1 MPMCKKCVAEYEGR
15 RCPECHRQWNKAYA
29 LRNPEKVADMRRRH
43 AAKNK
48 EKLYEARKAYR
59 EANAE
64 EIRIRKAKWSAENS
78 AHVVAKVAAWR
89 KANPN
94 GKREQS
100 HNYRARKRAGGK
112 ISMGL
117 AQRLYKMQK
126 GKCAC
131 CGKKLGTDYQM
142 DHIMPLALGGD
153 NADSNMQLLTT
164 LCNRQKNAKHPVTFM
179 QQRGF
184 LL

>member
-1 MPMCKKCVAEYEGR
+1 MPMCKKCQVPYEGR
-15 RCPECHRQWNKAYA
+15 RCPECHRQWNKAYV
-29 LRNPEKVADMRRRH
+29 LRNPEKVAAMRKSH
-43 AAKNK
+43 AIRNK
-48 EKLYEARKAYR
+48 EMLYEKKKAYR
-59 EANAE
+59 EKNAE
-64 EIRIRKAKWSAENS
+64 VLRIKKAEYAAANS
-78 AHVVAKVAAWR
+78 SKIVEKVAEWR
-89 KANPN
+89 KANPDR
-94 GKREQS
+94 KREQS

-117 AQRLYKMQK
+117 AARLYKMQK

-131 CGKKLGTDYQM
+131 CGKPLGNDYQM

-153 NADSNMQLLTT
+153 NVDSNMQLLTT
-164 LCNRQKNAKHPVTFM
+164 RCNLQKSAKHPVDFM

>member
-1 MPMCKKCVAEYEGR
+1 MKVCRQCSNQFEGKQ
-15 RCPECHRQWNKAYA
+15 CMVCH
-29 LRNPEKVADMRRRH
+29 
-43 AAKNK
+43 
-48 EKLYEARKAYR
+48 KAYR
-59 EANAE
+59 VKNAEIIKIKSKAFREANKERLAAE
-64 EIRIRKAKWSAENS
+64 AKVKREQNKDKIRLYKAKYAAANS
-78 AHVVAKVAAWR
+78 AKIVAKVAAWR
-89 KANPN
+89 VANPN
-94 GKREQS
+94 RKREQS

-117 AQRLYKMQK
+117 AERLYALQK

-131 CGKKLGTDYQM
+131 CGKKLGKDYQM

-164 LCNRQKNAKHPVTFM
+164 KCNLQKNAKHPVTFM

>member
-1 MPMCKKCVAEYEGR
+1 MKVCKNCGYEHDQR
-15 RCPECHRQWNKAYA
+15 RCKICHARGNKEWA
-29 LRNPEKVADMRRRH
+29 LRNPEKVRAMKQAH

-48 EKLYEARKAYR
+48 DRIYLERKEYR
-59 EANAE
+59 EKNAE
-64 EIRIRKAKWSAENS
+64 AIRIRKAEYAAANS
-78 AHVVAKVAAWR
+78 AKIVAKVAAWR
-89 KANPN
+89 AANPN
-94 GKREQS
+94 RKREQS
-100 HNYRARKRAGGK
+100 HNYRARKRAGGR

-117 AQRLYKMQK
+117 ADRLYALQK

-131 CGKKLGTDYQM
+131 CGKKLGKDYQM

-164 LCNRQKNAKHPVTFM
+164 TCNLQKNAKHPVTFM